1 MRGSTSWRLGLPWP
15 CSLLLTASRAGV
27 GAGQTPSLAPSPCG
41 WRCPQHPHPDA
52 LQSPHHT
59 PQGCLYSQVFWFF
72 FFFFLTDVLL
82 PLPLHPPRFP
92 LWGPGW
98 QLSASPRL
106 RPRHAITGPQPLG
119 SGCHLERETRFTQ
132 GLFLG
137 QASQPRARPYQA
149 QASSPEEGLQARAPS
164 SGCQTAWQTQTYSL
178 VLRWK
183 EKWGAV

>member
-1 MRGSTSWRLGLPWP
+1 MLGRPPLLGSVTPWVALPTTPPPRCYAESTPHTSGLPG
-15 CSLLLTASRAGV
+15 LTGV
-27 GAGQTPSLAPSPCG
+27 FL
-41 WRCPQHPHPDA
+41 
-52 LQSPHHT
+52 
-59 PQGCLYSQVFWFF
+59 
-72 FFFFLTDVLL
+72 FFFLTDVLL
-82 PLPLHPPRFP
+82 PFPLHPPRSL

-98 QLSASPRL
+98 QLSASPCL

-119 SGCHLERETRFTQ
+119 SGCHLERETQFAQ

-164 SGCQTAWQTQTYSL
+164 SGCQTAWRAQTYSL

>member
-1 MRGSTSWRLGLPWP
+1 MRKYALEAGFALALLFTPDSIPSRSGCWAGPLLGSVTLWVALPTTPPPRCSAKSTPHTSGLPVLTGVFF
-15 CSLLLTASRAGV
+15 SLTV
-27 GAGQTPSLAPSPCG
+27 
-41 WRCPQHPHPDA
+41 
-52 LQSPHHT
+52 
-59 PQGCLYSQVFWFF
+59 
-72 FFFFLTDVLL
+72 VLL
-82 PLPLHPPRFP
+82 PLPLHPPRFL

-98 QLSASPRL
+98 QLSASPHL
-106 RPRHAITGPQPLG
+106 RQRHAITGPQPLG

-137 QASQPRARPYQA
+137 QASQPGARPYQA

-164 SGCQTAWQTQTYSL
+164 SGCQTAWRTQTYSL